1 MKKLGVIGIVIV
13 LALTAI
19 VAGTAGAKST
29 PEASPDAPMSLNM
42 IFDGYCDGISGTL
55 DPVASVFVGTYT
67 STCSTCPGTDRLSG
81 NFGKV
86 FIPPAQYTIT
96 MAWETLYGGGPYLWT
111 AIRYQP
117 RTWTHYNFDGTVFA
131 SGTWSPCPPPGEV
144 VPGTRPSTAR

>member
-29 PEASPDAPMSLNM
+29 PEASPDAPMAINM
-42 IFDGYCDGISGTL
+42 IFDGYCDGISGTF

-67 STCSTCPGTDRLSG
+67 STCSTCPEADRISG
-81 NFGKV
+81 SFGKV
-86 FIPPAQYTIT
+86 FIPPAQYTLSL
-96 MAWETLYGGGPYLWT
+96 AFETQGGGAPFFWT

-117 RTWTHYNFDGTVFA
+117 RTWTHYWFDGTVLN
-131 SGTWSPCPPPGEV
+131 SGTWSPCPPAGEV
-144 VPGTRPSTAR
+144 VPGTRPSSAR